1 MARRKTTKRKTTK
14 KRTTRRTTTRRTTTR
29 RTTRRASRKPKSNMT
44 TVRILGALGLIAILI
59 GAMTNLYDTK
69 YGILLA
75 IILWLAA
82 GILSK
87 A

>member
-14 KRTTRRTTTRRTTTR
+14 KKAVRR

-75 IILWLAA
+75 IILWLAS
-82 GILSK
+82 GILAKSK